1 MMRSKAAVLYLQAN
15 AQSCMRND
23 LKSKRA
29 VIDQQMDVLGRRL
42 VNVRNVLSR
51 SPHGWA
57 NSYWSSVESRL
68 LRQLNLLQLELA

>member
-1 MMRSKAAVLYLQAN
+1 MIRSKAAVLYLQAN